1 MLHQGSSP
9 IAPLTPFRKDFTM
22 IGTVINSAAILL
34 GTLCGVLA
42 KRGIPERLRDA
53 VMQGQGLCIVLIG
66 LSGALKTTSTLCM
79 ILSIVLGSLL
89 GAGFD
94 IERRLNDLGR
104 RLEKRLLHGK
114 TEENGG
120 IARGFVSGTLMYC
133 VGAMAIVG
141 AMNSGLHGDHSTLI
155 AKALLDGVISV
166 FLASSLGVGVALSA
180 VSVFLYQG
188 LITLLSGLLQ
198 PVLTD
203 AVVTEM
209 GAVGGLLVAGVGLNM
224 IYDKHISVGNMLPA
238 MFLPIAILPLM
249 QLFS

>member
-1 MLHQGSSP
+1 MLHQGSFP
-9 IAPLTPFRKDFTM
+9 IAPLPPFGKDFTM
-22 IGTVINSAAILL
+22 IGTIINSAAILL

-89 GAGFD
+89 GAGLD
-94 IERRLNDLGR
+94 IERRLNNLGR
-104 RLEKRLLHGK
+104 RLEKRLLRGK
-114 TEENGG
+114 AEENGG

-166 FLASSLGVGVALSA
+166 FLASLLGVGVALSA

-198 PVLTD
+198 SVLTD

>member
-1 MLHQGSSP
+1 
-9 IAPLTPFRKDFTM
+9 M
-22 IGTVINSAAILL
+22 IGTIINSAAILL

-89 GAGFD
+89 GAGLD

-104 RLEKRLLHGK
+104 RLEKRLLRGK
-114 TEENGG
+114 TEESGG

-198 PVLTD
+198 SVLTD

-224 IYDKHISVGNMLPA
+224 IYDKHIAVGNMLPA

>member
-1 MLHQGSSP
+1 
-9 IAPLTPFRKDFTM
+9 
-22 IGTVINSAAILL
+22 
-34 GTLCGVLA
+34 
-42 KRGIPERLRDA
+42 
-53 VMQGQGLCIVLIG
+53 
-66 LSGALKTTSTLCM
+66 
-79 ILSIVLGSLL
+79 
-89 GAGFD
+89 
-94 IERRLNDLGR
+94 
-104 RLEKRLLHGK
+104 
-114 TEENGG
+114 
-120 IARGFVSGTLMYC
+120 MYC

-198 PVLTD
+198 SVLTD

-224 IYDKHISVGNMLPA
+224 IYDKHISIGNMLPA

>member
-1 MLHQGSSP
+1 
-9 IAPLTPFRKDFTM
+9 M
-22 IGTVINSAAILL
+22 IGTIINSAAILL

-89 GAGFD
+89 GAGLD
-94 IERRLNDLGR
+94 IERRLNNLGE
-104 RLEKRLLHGK
+104 RLEKRLLRGK

-166 FLASSLGVGVALSA
+166 FLASSLGIGVALSA

-198 PVLTD
+198 SVLTD